1 MSGRHAT
8 GHPLPGQPPENP
20 LGVIV
25 IGAGQAGLS
34 AAGELVRR
42 GAVVGEDLLVLDAED
57 GPGGAWRHRWES
69 LTIGKAH
76 RIADLPRFPT
86 GDLDESRP
94 SSAVVPEYYGRY
106 EADRE
111 LHVLR
116 PVRVTAVRSTDVPAD
131 PLRMAADAPVHRRV
145 TGEEEPHDA
154 GADAGPVPP
163 APGTAVD
170 SASGAPGVRRDT
182 LLLVEAETPEGPCA
196 WWTRMVVSAAGTWR
210 HPYVPHVPGIE
221 TFAGRQL
228 HTATYR
234 AAEDLAGRRVLV
246 VGGGLSAVQMI
257 LEIAPFT
264 ASVAWATRRPPN
276 FTFTAF
282 DEIWGAEVEAAV
294 NARTAAG
301 ARPVSVVR
309 TTGIPMLPA
318 YLDGVERGLLVS
330 RGMFDLVRPDGVR
343 FSPSA
348 TSQDP
353 AGLGPS
359 AQRGSGLV
367 LPASWRPYE
376 QDTWVQADTI
386 FWNTGF
392 RAALAHLDPLRLR
405 ERADDAVPGGASR
418 DGRSGRDSGIRTDG
432 RTGVV
437 RDPRVLLVGYGSSAS
452 TLGAARAGAE
462 AARRAAK
469 RLGIRRRR

>member
-8 GHPLPGQPPENP
+8 EHPLPGQSPEEP
-20 LGVIV
+20 LGVVV

-57 GPGGAWRHRWES
+57 GPGGAWRHRWDS

-76 RIADLPRFPT
+76 QIADLPRFPA
-86 GDLDESRP
+86 GDMDESRP
-94 SSAVVPEYYGRY
+94 SNAVVPEYYGRY
-106 EADRE
+106 EVDRE
-111 LHVLR
+111 LQVLR
-116 PVRVTAVRSTDVPAD
+116 PVRVTAVRSTGVSAER
-131 PLRMAADAPVHRRV
+131 LRLDDASRRRDA
-145 TGEEEPHDA
+145 TEE
-154 GADAGPVPP
+154 
-163 APGTAVD
+163 GT
-170 SASGAPGVRRDT
+170 GAPGVPRDT
-182 LLLVEAETPEGPCA
+182 LLLVEAETPEGRCA

-234 AAEDLAGRRVLV
+234 DPEDLAGQRLLV

-257 LEIAPFT
+257 LEITPVT
-264 ASVAWATRRPPN
+264 ASVVWATRRPPN

-330 RGMFDLVRPDGVR
+330 RGMFDRVRADGVR
-343 FSPSA
+343 FSPSV

-367 LPASWRPYE
+367 VPASWRPYE
-376 QDTWVQADTI
+376 QDTWVEADTI

-392 RAALAHLDPLRLR
+392 RAALEHLAPLRLR
-405 ERADDAVPGGASR
+405 ERADDAVPGGAAR
-418 DGRSGRDSGIRTDG
+418 DGRGGRDSGIRTDG
-432 RTGVV
+432 RTDVV
-437 RDPRVLLVGYGSSAS
+437 KDPRVLLVGYGSSAS
-452 TLGAARAGAE
+452 TLGATRAGAE

-469 RLGIRRRR
+469 RLGILRRR

>member
-8 GHPLPGQPPENP
+8 EHPLPGQSPEEP
-20 LGVIV
+20 LGVVV

-57 GPGGAWRHRWES
+57 GPGGAWRHRWDS

-76 RIADLPRFPT
+76 RIADLPRFPA
-86 GDLDESRP
+86 GDMDESRP
-94 SSAVVPEYYGRY
+94 SNAVVPEYYGRY
-106 EADRE
+106 EVDRE
-111 LHVLR
+111 LQVLR
-116 PVRVTAVRSTDVPAD
+116 PVRVTAVRSTGVPAER
-131 PLRMAADAPVHRRV
+131 LRLDDASRRRDA
-145 TGEEEPHDA
+145 TEER
-154 GADAGPVPP
+154 
-163 APGTAVD
+163 T
-170 SASGAPGVRRDT
+170 GAPGVPRDT
-182 LLLVEAETPEGPCA
+182 LLLVEAETPEGRCA

-234 AAEDLAGRRVLV
+234 DPEDLAGQRLLV

-257 LEIAPFT
+257 LEITPVT
-264 ASVAWATRRPPN
+264 ASVVWATRRPPN

-330 RGMFDLVRPDGVR
+330 RGMFDRVRPDGVR
-343 FSPSA
+343 FSPSV

-367 LPASWRPYE
+367 VPASWRPYE
-376 QDTWVQADTI
+376 RETWVEAETI

-392 RAALAHLDPLRLR
+392 RAALEHLAPLRLR
-405 ERADDAVPGGASR
+405 ERADDAVPGGAAR
-418 DGRSGRDSGIRTDG
+418 DGRGGRDSGIRTDG

-437 RDPRVLLVGYGSSAS
+437 KDPRVLLVGYGSSAS
-452 TLGAARAGAE
+452 TLGATRAGAE

-469 RLGIRRRR
+469 RLGILRRR